1 MLTEFADNVLA
12 YLDNRLEFYKRIKMT
27 INLSLVVVMLGF
39 FSTSLLAMKVDPGV
53 ISKITVENGN
63 TKVAL
68 KDNPFNQVVEQ
79 NFVKAISNK
88 IDNDMAIT
96 LFNQSKDWEPLTGD
110 PLGTHLLRF
119 SISAKKFVTG
129 KFTISGAKNA
139 SFYLNQTS
147 IEGDKDFSV
156 ALLNQD
162 YRAFF
167 VISGVEQW
175 QEFSIEWFDDA
186 IKETEKE
193 TKKESKQETNK
204 NKLTLPRQPTVLFGN
219 DHNNKRASIQQY
231 YDSETVG
238 SLNISPNGELLV
250 WSKKSYSDL
259 TGDQAESM
267 VEIINVDSQKV
278 VYRWQ
283 AMTPRHIA
291 WRADS
296 QALVFTHDNQLY
308 QLSQKDWQLNQ
319 LASELEGISNIDWL
333 SDSELLITWNKSED
347 KPHEFTKRYRG
358 LEDRWNGWRGD
369 EQLQLFDIQSSLFQQ
384 ITNDKLSSYLSDIDI
399 KNRKALITRNPIN
412 YKEPAHGSTQ
422 LLVLDLNTGN
432 EKLVGEYRT
441 FNSAQFHKDG
451 FIISAGPDFKGGQ
464 GNNVSNA
471 GVANNYDG
479 QLYLLHK
486 QGQTTPLSK
495 NFKPAIGQVKVLNN
509 GDLIVSTTDQDRR
522 QLYSYDISQKK
533 FSKLDTEVE
542 IVSGFSISKQSTP
555 SIIYKGTSAT
565 RPQSVYATTLGS
577 NKQSRLF
584 DSAKK
589 EYAKVDFIDLKDWD
603 YITQSGQTID
613 GRVYYPSNFDNNK
626 KYPAIVYYY
635 AGTSPVSRS
644 FTGRWPFSLW
654 ASQGYVV
661 YVLQP
666 SGATGYGQDFSARHV
681 NAWGINTAD
690 EIIESTQAFINAHP
704 FVDTK
709 RLGNMGASYGGFM
722 TMYLA
727 TKTDIFSASISHA
740 GISNLTSYW
749 GHGWW
754 GYGYSGVATKGNF
767 PWNNSDLYTQ
777 QSPVFAANKVTTPL
791 LLIHG
796 DADTNVPVGESHQ
809 MYTALKLLDQD
820 VELIEF
826 QGDDHHINSRER
838 RLRWWKTILAYFD
851 LKLKNEPL
859 WWDHMY
865 AQKNEP

>member
-1 MLTEFADNVLA
+1 MLTEFANNVLA

>member
-1 MLTEFADNVLA
+1 
-12 YLDNRLEFYKRIKMT
+12 MT
-27 INLSLVVVMLGF
+27 KKLPLVVMMLGL
-39 FSTSLLAMKVDPGV
+39 FSTSLLASKVDPSV
-53 ISKITVENGN
+53 ISKITLETGN
-63 TKVAL
+63 AKVAL
-68 KDNPFNQVVEQ
+68 GDNPFKQIVEQ
-79 NFVKAISNK
+79 NFVKAISDK
-88 IDNDMAIT
+88 IDHDKVIKV
-96 LFNQSKDWEPLTGD
+96 FNQLKDWESLTGD
-110 PLGTHLLRF
+110 PSGTHLLRF
-119 SISAKKFVTG
+119 SISAHKFATG
-129 KFTISGAKNA
+129 KFTIKGVKKA
-139 SFYLNQTS
+139 SFYLNQIP
-147 IEGDKDFSV
+147 IEGNNDFSV

-162 YRAFF
+162 YRALF
-167 VISGVEQW
+167 VVSGVEQW
-175 QEFSIEWFDDA
+175 QEFSIEWLDDA
-186 IKETEKE
+186 IKTTDKD
-193 TKKESKQETNK
+193 TGKDLGKDKVSNK
-204 NKLTLPRQPTVLFGN
+204 NKSLMPQQPSVLFGN
-219 DHNNKRASIQQY
+219 DHSNKRASMKQY

-238 SLNISPNGELLV
+238 SLNISPDGELLV
-250 WSKKSYSDL
+250 WTKKSYSDL
-259 TGDQAESM
+259 TGDQAASV

-283 AMTPRHIA
+283 AMTPGHVT
-291 WRADS
+291 WRKDS
-296 QALVFTHDNQLY
+296 KALVFTHDNQLY
-308 QLSQKDWQLNQ
+308 QLTRKDWQLNQ

-333 SDSELLITWNKSED
+333 SDSELLIAWNKSEE

-358 LEDRWNGWRGD
+358 LEDRWNGWRGN
-369 EQLQLFDIQSSLFQQ
+369 EQLQLFDIQSSLFRQV
-384 ITNDKLSSYLSDIDI
+384 TNNKLSSYLADVDI
-399 KNRKALITRNPIN
+399 KNRKALVTRNPID
-412 YKEPAHGSTQ
+412 YKEPAHGLTQ
-422 LLVLDLNTGN
+422 LLELDLNTGN

-441 FNSAQFHKDG
+441 FNSAQFHRDG
-451 FIISAGPDFKGGQ
+451 FIIGAGPDFKDGQ

-479 QLYLLHK
+479 QLYLMHK
-486 QGQTTPLSK
+486 QGQIIPLSK
-495 NFKPAIGQVKVLNN
+495 DFKPAIGQIEVLNN
-509 GDLIVSTTDQDRR
+509 GDLLVSTTDQDRR

-533 FSKLDTEVE
+533 FRKFDTEVE

-565 RPQSVYATTLGS
+565 RPQIVYATTMGS
-577 NKQSRLF
+577 NKGKRLF
-584 DSAKK
+584 DSAKE
-589 EYAKVDFIDLKDWD
+589 EYAKVDFVDLKDWD
-603 YITQSGQTID
+603 YSTQSGQTID
-613 GRVYYPSNFDNNK
+613 GRVYYPSNFDNTK

-681 NAWGINTAD
+681 NAWGINTAE
-690 EIIESTQAFINAHP
+690 EIIESTRAFLMAHP
-704 FVDTK
+704 FVDK
-709 RLGNMGASYGGFM
+709 ERVGNMGASYGGFM

-727 TKTDIFSASISHA
+727 TKTDFFSASISHA

-754 GYGYSGVATKGNF
+754 GYGYSGVATKGSF
-767 PWNNSDLYTQ
+767 PWNNSDFYTQ
-777 QSPVFAANKVTTPL
+777 QSPVFAADKVTTPL

>member
-1 MLTEFADNVLA
+1 
-12 YLDNRLEFYKRIKMT
+12 MT
-27 INLSLVVVMLGF
+27 KNLPLVVMMLGL
-39 FSTSLLAMKVDPGV
+39 FSTSLLASKVAPSV
-53 ISKITVENGN
+53 ISKITLETGN
-63 TKVAL
+63 AKVAL
-68 KDNPFNQVVEQ
+68 GDNPFKQIVEQ
-79 NFVKAISNK
+79 NFVKAISDK
-88 IDNDMAIT
+88 IDHDKLIKV
-96 LFNQSKDWEPLTGD
+96 FNQLKDWESLTGD
-110 PLGTHLLRF
+110 PSGTHLLRF
-119 SISAKKFVTG
+119 SISAHKFATG
-129 KFTISGAKNA
+129 KFTIKGAKKA
-139 SFYLNQTS
+139 SFYLNQMP
-147 IEGDKDFSV
+147 IEGNNDFSV

-162 YRAFF
+162 YRALF
-167 VISGVEQW
+167 VVSGVEQW
-175 QEFSIEWFDDA
+175 QEFSIEWLDDA
-186 IKETEKE
+186 IKTTDKN
-193 TKKESKQETNK
+193 TGKNLDKETNK
-204 NKLTLPRQPTVLFGN
+204 NKSLMPQQPSVLFGN
-219 DHNNKRASIQQY
+219 DHSNKRASMQQY

-250 WSKKSYSDL
+250 WTKKSYSDS
-259 TGDQAESM
+259 TGDQAASV

-283 AMTPRHIA
+283 AMTPGHVT
-291 WRADS
+291 WRTDS
-296 QALVFTHDNQLY
+296 KALVFTHDNQLY
-308 QLSQKDWQLNQ
+308 QLTRKDWQLKL

-333 SDSELLITWNKSED
+333 SDSELLIAWNKSEE

-358 LEDRWNGWRGD
+358 LEDRWNGWRGN
-369 EQLQLFDIQSSLFQQ
+369 EQLQLFDIQSSLFRQV
-384 ITNDKLSSYLSDIDI
+384 TNNKLSSYLADVDI
-399 KNRKALITRNPIN
+399 KNRKALVTRNPID
-412 YKEPAHGSTQ
+412 YKEPAHGLTQ
-422 LLVLDLNTGN
+422 LLELDLNTGN

-441 FNSAQFHKDG
+441 FNSAQFHRDG
-451 FIISAGPDFKGGQ
+451 FIIGAGPDFKDGR

-479 QLYLLHK
+479 QLYLMHK
-486 QGQTTPLSK
+486 QGQIMPLSK
-495 NFKPAIGQVKVLNN
+495 DFKPAIGQIEVLKN
-509 GDLIVSTTDQDRR
+509 GDLLVSTTDQDRR

-533 FSKLDTEVE
+533 FRKFDTEVE
-542 IVSGFSISKQSTP
+542 IVSGFSISRQSTP

-565 RPQSVYATTLGS
+565 RPQIVYATTLGS
-577 NKQSRLF
+577 NKGKRLF
-584 DSAKK
+584 DSAKE

-603 YITQSGQTID
+603 YSTQSGQTID
-613 GRVYYPSNFDNNK
+613 GRVYYPSNFDNTK

-666 SGATGYGQDFSARHV
+666 SGATGYGQNFSARHV

-690 EIIESTQAFINAHP
+690 EIIESTQAFVMAHP
-704 FVDTK
+704 FVDK
-709 RLGNMGASYGGFM
+709 ERVGNMGASYGGFM

-727 TKTDIFSASISHA
+727 TKTDFFSASISHA

-754 GYGYSGVATKGNF
+754 GYGYSGVATKGSF
-767 PWNNSDLYTQ
+767 PWNNSNFYTQ
-777 QSPVFAANKVTTPL
+777 QSPVFAADKVTTPL

>member
-1 MLTEFADNVLA
+1 
-12 YLDNRLEFYKRIKMT
+12 MT

-39 FSTSLLAMKVDPGV
+39 FSTSLLAMEVDPSV

-63 TKVAL
+63 SKVAL
-68 KDNPFNQVVEQ
+68 EDNPFKQVVEQ

-88 IDNDMAIT
+88 LNNDMAIT

-129 KFTISGAKNA
+129 KFTIRGAKNA

-167 VISGVEQW
+167 MVSGVEQW

-193 TKKESKQETNK
+193 TNK
-204 NKLTLPRQPTVLFGN
+204 NKLTLLRQPTVFFGN
-219 DHNNKRASIQQY
+219 DHNNKRAAMQQY

-250 WSKKSYSDL
+250 WTKKSYSDL

-267 VEIINVDSQKV
+267 VEIINVNSQKV

-319 LASELEGISNIDWL
+319 LASELAGISNIDWL
-333 SDSELLITWNKSED
+333 SDSELLIAWNKSED

-358 LEDRWNGWRGD
+358 LEDRWNDWRGD
-369 EQLQLFDIQSSLFQQ
+369 EQLQLFDIQSSLFKQ

-399 KNRKALITRNPIN
+399 KNRKALITRNPVN
-412 YKEPAHGSTQ
+412 YKEPAHGLTQ
-422 LLVLDLNTGN
+422 LLVVDLNTGN

-464 GNNVSNA
+464 GNNVSHA

-486 QGQTTPLSK
+486 QGQITPLSK
-495 NFKPAIGQVKVLNN
+495 DFKPAIGQVKVLND

-613 GRVYYPSNFDNNK
+613 GRVYYPSNFNNNK

-754 GYGYSGVATKGNF
+754 GYGYSGVATQGNF